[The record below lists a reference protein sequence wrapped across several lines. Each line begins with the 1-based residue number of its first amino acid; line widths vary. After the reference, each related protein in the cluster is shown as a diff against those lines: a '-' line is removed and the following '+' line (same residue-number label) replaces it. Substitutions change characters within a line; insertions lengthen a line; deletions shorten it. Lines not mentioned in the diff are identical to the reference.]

1 METETDTFVR
11 LSKGTVERLDKRKI
25 HPRQSREE
33 IVIEL
38 LELADIKGS
47 KKA

>member
-1 METETDTFVR
+1 METETDTLVR

-33 IVIEL
+33 VVMEL
-38 LELADIKGS
+38 LDFAERT
-47 KKA
+47 KK